1 MREVNFSI
9 PNVNKASV
17 GITTALY
24 DRRAL
29 DCTSTLPLINSLNHL
44 AYLTTSS
51 ARIRDILT
59 VDGGVERLVCILKQG
74 RSQEMMEMWKWNLA
88 FQCVFNIGVRG
99 SENVRTRVVEA
110 DMVPVIAT
118 ILDNYIRVIDKCRE
132 RVEADSGRNSMQLQQ
147 RPTRTGA
154 RLARG
159 HMERQTFHD
168 REDAYARRQ
177 RPPPSIEIPQALPQS
192 EQQQPQRY
200 QVANLGSI
208 DTNPSPFQFSAVSP
222 AERSPFNR
230 HHHQHHHR
238 HYSHRSHDGR
248 HHSHGSHGGSF
259 SHSRHTAMQSIAG
272 TLPPMEADGP
282 GIRPVR
288 DVDRLPSTLPALQ
301 NGITSQPE
309 SPTTPNAP
317 VIRPTIPSTR
327 ERRRPSLRQQLSNS
341 GDSDD
346 AAGEEVASET
356 SANNENLD
364 EPMIDIQTT
373 VDIQS
378 ADEPDPML
386 DGVTT
391 PLGLTNTTA
400 SEGQEAETFNIIHR
414 AGSDGSI
421 INTNVTPTPPNIG
434 FHPAPPPMN
443 VVNVPPPI
451 LQQQSMHTRYLLD
464 RSAPPAILAATPR
477 DEDVLMSL
485 QLLAYVSKYCNLRTY
500 FQQSH
505 LVPKLKI
512 GQSLQMFDEHPGREP
527 MPIDEDEQE
536 EYLLPDDFNIFPLVE
551 KFTVRHHSQDMQHWA
566 GVVMRNLCRKD
577 DDRGGIRQCAYYQC
591 GRWEKYTRQF
601 AKCRRCRRTKYCS
614 KDCQKNAWVYHRHW
628 CQMAQQQPP
637 Q

>member
-88 FQCVFNIGVRG
+88 FQCIFNIGVRG

-132 RVEADSGRNSMQLQQ
+132 RVEADSRRNALQLQN
-147 RPTRTGA
+147 RPSRSSG
-154 RLARG
+154 RPARG
-159 HMERQTFHD
+159 HVDRQAFHD
-168 REDAYARRQ
+168 REEAHGRRQ
-177 RPPPSIEIPQALPQS
+177 RPPQPIAIPQPMPPSDQAQL
-192 EQQQPQRY
+192 QQYASADPGAMDLTR
-200 QVANLGSI
+200 S
-208 DTNPSPFQFSAVSP
+208 PSHFLAASP
-222 AERSPFNR
+222 PERSPHNR
-230 HHHQHHHR
+230 HHHHHHHH
-238 HYSHRSHDGR
+238 HYSHRSHEGR
-248 HHSHGSHGGSF
+248 HHSHGTHGGSF
-259 SHSRHTAMQSIAG
+259 PHARHTAMQSIAA
-272 TLPPMEADGP
+272 TLPPMEPDGP
-282 GIRPVR
+282 AIRPVR
-288 DVDRLPSTLPALQ
+288 DIDRLPSTLPALQ
-301 NGITSQPE
+301 NGITSLPE
-309 SPTTPNAP
+309 SPTTPSAP
-317 VIRPTIPSTR
+317 AIRQTIPSTR
-327 ERRRPSLRQQLSNS
+327 ERRRPSLRHQLSTS
-341 GDSDD
+341 GESDD
-346 AAGEEVASET
+346 AAGEEAASET
-356 SANNENLD
+356 SGNNENLD

-391 PLGLTNTTA
+391 PLGLTAANA
-400 SEGQEAETFNIIHR
+400 SEGQEGETFNITHR
-414 AGSDGSI
+414 AGNDGSI
-421 INTNVTPTPPNIG
+421 INTNVTQTPPNLG
-434 FHPAPPPMN
+434 FPPAPPPLN
-443 VVNVPPPI
+443 VVNVPAPI
-451 LQQQSMHTRYLLD
+451 VQPQGMHTRYLLD

-512 GQSLQMFDEHPGREP
+512 GQSLQMFDDQSDHEP
-527 MPIDEDEQE
+527 MPVDEDEQE

-551 KFTVRHHSQDMQHWA
+551 KFTVRHHSLDMQHWA

-591 GRWEKYTRQF
+591 GKWEKYTRQF

-628 CQMAQQQPP
+628 CQQANQQQP
-637 Q
+637 